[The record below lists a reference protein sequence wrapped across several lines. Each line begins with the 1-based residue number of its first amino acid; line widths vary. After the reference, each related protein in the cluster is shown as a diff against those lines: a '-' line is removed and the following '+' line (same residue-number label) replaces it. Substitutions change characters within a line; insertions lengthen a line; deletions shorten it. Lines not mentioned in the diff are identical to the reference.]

1 METSQNNGDDSSS
14 PNLLLGSPQKKKKSS
29 SSSITLTKWR
39 RVEFPLFLDDHA
51 KATGDARRFA
61 YGVFL
66 LNKNVQQILDA
77 YGLESRGPRKTLEN
91 VARIF
96 QHAAKLSK
104 ENRAN

>member
-1 METSQNNGDDSSS
+1 MNC
-14 PNLLLGSPQKKKKSS
+14 SS
-29 SSSITLTKWR
+29 SSFMLTKWR